1 MKKLYNRQVFRFAA
15 LLLFIGTAALNANA
29 QKASPAFT
37 SVTLQPTVAYLKYHG
52 ESRRM
57 ARLLFKNGKS
67 YNAAAAVVSFNGHT
81 ENITIPASTDGLDV
95 FEVALPGS
103 PIKIAT
109 QATITLTAGKQ
120 TYVARCIVEPAR
132 TDWSVYV
139 LPHSHVDIGYTN
151 TQAKVLKLHMDNI
164 DESIDLAEK
173 TQNYPTEARF
183 KWTTEAIWVVDNYLK
198 LASPEK
204 KARFW
209 NAVKKGWI
217 NLDGAYGNIN
227 TSMTDSRQLMQ
238 MFSKSQ
244 KLAKE
249 QGIEIHTMFQ
259 GDVPGAS
266 WGLAAQSEQT
276 GIKYFLSG
284 PNASDRI
291 GNLAKWQDKPF
302 YWLSPSGKQKLLFWQ
317 CQPYSIAYRLKG
329 SKIPNFF
336 TIDEPKPYY
345 TGHPTE
351 NFLNPY
357 LFQYLGDLEQN
368 NFPYNMSILTWA
380 MSDNAPIDP
389 ELPDAVKAW
398 NEHYDSPKL
407 IITSVKQFFNDLE
420 SKYKKDIPSF
430 TGDYTEYWTDGVS
443 SAAKETA
450 LSRSTSDR
458 LKQTG
463 AIWAIRNKPAYPV
476 VDFDDTWKNLL
487 LYNEHTWGAYNSVG
501 EPDNEKVKSEWAVKQ
516 GYALRAEKQV
526 DSLMSAALK
535 PASVKA
541 NAIDVYNTTAW
552 PRTDVVY
559 VSAALS
565 KVGDLVKDAADKKLP
580 SQRLSTGELVFVA
593 DAVPGMGKS
602 TYSINPGKAFSAK
615 TATKATINTLTN
627 GIYTVMVD
635 AKTGNIVKLTKATFA
650 TRNYVAA
657 DSAGLNQYLYMP
669 ADSLKNL
676 VSSADA
682 KISIKEKGPLVVSLL
697 IKSDAPGTKGL
708 VREVRLVNGIDRV
721 ELINT
726 IDKTA
731 IRRKESVHFAFPFNV
746 PEAQV
751 RYSIPWGSARAE
763 ADQLPYANHNWFT
776 MQRWVDVSNAA
787 YGITWTSPDAP
798 LFEIGN
804 ITTANLLG
812 GLHHS
817 PQWLSFTQQSSNIY
831 SWVMNNLWHTNFRA
845 DQEGNATF
853 HYFIQAHDGTF
864 DSFKANQTG
873 LNDHQPLIATA
884 ATSDAEKDLFFKI
897 NSNQV
902 YVEAIKPTDDGKGVI
917 AQLVN
922 SGDNDTEVS
931 LTPNN
936 VTAIKIWESNLM
948 EDKLKT
954 LNEHFTIPAKGVI
967 SVRVEK

>member
-1 MKKLYNRQVFRFAA
+1 
-15 LLLFIGTAALNANA
+15 
-29 QKASPAFT
+29 
-37 SVTLQPTVAYLKYHG
+37 VAYVKYHS

-67 YNAAAAVVSFNGHT
+67 YNEATAAVSFNGHT
-81 ENITIPASTDGLDV
+81 DNVIIPVDTSGLDV
-95 FEVALPGS
+95 FEVALPG
-103 PIKIAT
+103 PPVKIAT
-109 QATITLTAGKQ
+109 QATVTLKSGSQ

-132 TDWSVYV
+132 ANWSVYV

-173 TQNYPTEARF
+173 TQNYPAEARF

-198 LASPEK
+198 LASDEK

-217 NLDGAYGNIN
+217 SLDGAYGNIN

-238 MFSKSQ
+238 MFAKSQ
-244 KLAKE
+244 KLAKD

-266 WGLAAQSEQT
+266 WGLAAQAGQT
-276 GIKYFLSG
+276 GIRYFLSG

-302 YWLSPSGKQKLLFWQ
+302 YWVSPSGKQKLLFWQ
-317 CQPYSIAYRLKG
+317 CQPYSIGYRLKG
-329 SKIPNFF
+329 TKIPNFF
-336 TIDEPKPYY
+336 TLDEPKPFY

-357 LFQYLGDLEQN
+357 LFQYLDDLEQKA
-368 NFPYNMSILTWA
+368 FPYNMSILTWA

-407 IITSVKQFFNDLE
+407 IITSVQQFFTDLE
-420 SKYKKDIPSF
+420 QKYKNEIPSF
-430 TGDYTEYWTDGVS
+430 AGDYTEYWTDGVS

-450 LSRSTSDR
+450 LSRSTSDQ

-463 AIWAIRNKPAYPV
+463 AIWAIRNKPAYPAA
-476 VDFDDTWKNLL
+476 DFDDSWKNLL
-487 LYNEHTWGAYNSVG
+487 LYNEHTWGAYNSVSK
-501 EPDNEKVKSEWAVKQ
+501 PDDPKVKSEWAVKQ
-516 GYALRAEKQV
+516 SYVLRAQKQV

-535 PASVKA
+535 PAAAKA
-541 NAIDVYNTTAW
+541 NAIDVYNTLSW
-552 PRTDVVY
+552 PRTGVVY
-559 VSAALS
+559 VPAALS
-565 KVGDLVKDAADKKLP
+565 TAGDLVKDAAGNKVP

-593 DAVPGMGKS
+593 DAVPQMGKN
-602 TYSINPGKAFSAK
+602 TYTIHTGKAYVKGVAK
-615 TATKATINTLTN
+615 VTANSLTN
-627 GIYTVMVD
+627 GIYTVGLD
-635 AKTGNIVKLTKATFA
+635 AKTGNIVKLIKVSAA
-650 TRNYVAA
+650 RNYVSA

-669 ADSLKNL
+669 GDSLKNL
-676 VSSADA
+676 VSSSGAD
-682 KISIKEKGPLVVSLL
+682 ISIKEKGPLVVSLL
-697 IKSDAPGTKGL
+697 VKSVAPGTKGIT
-708 VREVRLVNGIDRV
+708 REIRLVSGMDKV

-731 IRRKESVHFAFPFNV
+731 IRKKESVHFAFPFNV

-763 ADQLPYANHNWFT
+763 ADQLPYANHNWYT
-776 MQRWVDVSNAA
+776 MQRWVDISNGS
-787 YGITWTSPDAP
+787 YGITWSSPDAP
-798 LFEIGN
+798 LFEIGG

-812 GLHHS
+812 GLHFA
-817 PQWLSFTQQSSNIY
+817 PQWVSFTPQSSNIY

-845 DQEGNATF
+845 DQEGVATF
-853 HYFIQAHDGTF
+853 HYFIQAHDSGF
-864 DSFKANQTG
+864 DNFKANQSG
-873 LNDHQPLIATA
+873 LNDHQPLVVA
-884 ATSDAEKDLFFKI
+884 AAAAGAEKGLFFKI
-897 NSNQV
+897 NGNNV
-902 YVEAIKPTDDGKGVI
+902 YVEAIKPADDGQGVI

-922 SGDNDTEVS
+922 SGDQDSEVS
-931 LTPNN
+931 IVPNN
-936 VTAIKIWESNLM
+936 VAAIKIWESNLM

-954 LNEHFTIPAKGVI
+954 LNSSFIIPAKGVM
-967 SVRVEK
+967 SVRVEQ

>member
-1 MKKLYNRQVFRFAA
+1 MKSLRLAA
-15 LLLFIGTAALNANA
+15 SLFFICITIISAYA
-29 QKASPAFT
+29 QKAKPVFN

-67 YNAAAAVVSFNGHT
+67 YGATTATISFNDQTDH
-81 ENITIPASTDGLDV
+81 ITIPASTDGLDV
-95 FEVALPGS
+95 FEVALPG
-103 PIKIAT
+103 PAIKIAT
-109 QATITLTAGKQ
+109 QATVTLTSGNQ
-120 TYVARCIVEPAR
+120 TYMARCIVEPAR
-132 TDWSVYV
+132 ADWSVYV

-173 TQNYPTEARF
+173 TQNYPAEARF

-198 LASPEK
+198 LASTEK

-238 MFSKSQ
+238 MFSRSQ

-266 WGLAAQSEQT
+266 WGLAAQAEQT

-317 CQPYSIAYRLKG
+317 CQPYSIGYALKG
-329 SKIPNFF
+329 TKIPNFF
-336 TIDEPKPYY
+336 TIDEPKPFY

-357 LFQYLGDLEQN
+357 LFQYLEGLEQKA
-368 NFPYNMSILTWA
+368 FPYNMSILTWA

-398 NEHYDSPKL
+398 NERYASPKL

-420 SKYKKDIPSF
+420 QKYRNDIPSF

-450 LSRSTSDR
+450 LSRSASDQ

-476 VDFDDTWKNLL
+476 VAFDDTWKNLL

-501 EPDNEKVKSEWAVKQ
+501 EPDDPKVKSEWTVKQ
-516 GYALRAEKQV
+516 SYVLRAKNQV
-526 DSLMSAALK
+526 DSLMNIALK
-535 PASVKA
+535 PVSAKVNS
-541 NAIDVYNTTAW
+541 IDVYNTLSWA
-552 PRTDVVY
+552 RAGVVY
-559 VSAALS
+559 VPANLSSA
-565 KVGDLVKDAADKKLP
+565 GDLVKDASGKKIP

-593 DAVPGMGKS
+593 EAIPQFGKS
-602 TYSINPGKAFSAK
+602 TYTINSGKAYAQGMAK
-615 TATKATINTLTN
+615 VTANSLSN
-627 GIYTVMVD
+627 GIYTIGLD
-635 AKTGNIVKLTKATFA
+635 AKTGNITKLTKSTST
-650 TRNYVAA
+650 TRNYTV
-657 DSAGLNQYLYMP
+657 DSTGLNQYLYMP
-669 ADSLKNL
+669 GDSLKNL
-676 VSSADA
+676 VSVSNTN
-682 KISIKEKGPLVVSLL
+682 ISIKEKGPLVVSLL
-697 IKSDAPGTKGL
+697 IRSDAPGSKGL
-708 VREVRLVNGIDRV
+708 TREIRLVSGTDKV

-746 PEAQV
+746 PGAQV
-751 RYSIPWGSARAE
+751 SYSIPWGSARAE

-776 MQRWVDVSNAA
+776 MQRWVDISNAN
-787 YGITWTSPDAP
+787 YGITWSSPDAP

-812 GLHHS
+812 GLHHA
-817 PQWLSFTQQSSNIY
+817 PQWLSFTPQSSNIY

-845 DQEGNATF
+845 DQEGLATF
-853 HYFIQAHDGTF
+853 HYYIQAHDGGF
-864 DSFKANQTG
+864 DNFKANQAG
-873 LNDHQPLIATA
+873 LNDHQPLIAATA
-884 ATSDAEKDLFFKI
+884 SGEPEKSLFFKI
-897 NSNQV
+897 NSDKV
-902 YVEAIKPTDDGKGVI
+902 YVEALKPADDGNGVI
-917 AQLVN
+917 IQLVN
-922 SGDNDTEVS
+922 SSDQDGEVS
-931 LTPNN
+931 ITPNN
-936 VTAIKIWESNLM
+936 IAAVKIWESNLL

-954 LNEHFTIPAKGVI
+954 LNGHFIIPAKGVMSI
-967 SVRVEK
+967 RLER

>member
-1 MKKLYNRQVFRFAA
+1 MKSLQTIAI
-15 LLLFIGTAALNANA
+15 LFLVSVSTYA
-29 QKASPAFT
+29 QKAKQVFT
-37 SVTLQPTVAYLKYHG
+37 SITLQPTVAYIKYQG
-52 ESRRM
+52 ENRRM
-57 ARLLFKNGKS
+57 VRLLFQNGKS
-67 YNAAAAVVSFNGHT
+67 YNGATATISFNNHT
-81 ENITIPASTDGLDV
+81 ENITIPATIEGLDV
-95 FEVALPGS
+95 FEVPLPGE
-103 PIKIAT
+103 PVKIST
-109 QATITLTAGKQ
+109 QGLVTLKSGNQ

-132 TDWSVYV
+132 ADWSVYV

-173 TQNYPTEARF
+173 TQNYPSEARF

-227 TSMTDSRQLMQ
+227 TSMTDSRQLME
-238 MFSKSQ
+238 MFAKSQ
-244 KLAKE
+244 KLARE
-249 QGIEIHTMFQ
+249 QDIIINSMFQ

-266 WGLAAQSEQT
+266 WGLAAQTEQT

-302 YWLSPSGKQKLLFWQ
+302 YWVSPSGKQKLLFWQ
-317 CQPYSIAYRLKG
+317 CQPYSIGYRLKG
-329 SKIPNFF
+329 TKIPNFF
-336 TIDEPKPYY
+336 TIDEPKPFY
-345 TGHPTE
+345 TGKPTE

-398 NEHYDSPKL
+398 NERYTSPKL
-407 IITSVKQFFNDLE
+407 IITSVKQFFIDLE
-420 SKYKKDIPSF
+420 AKYKNDIPSF

-450 LSRSTSDR
+450 LSRSTSDL

-463 AIWAIRNKPAYPV
+463 AIWAIRNKPAYPAAT
-476 VDFDDTWKNLL
+476 FDDTWKNLL

-501 EPDNEKVKSEWAVKQ
+501 QPDNEKVKSEWAVKQ
-516 GYALRAEKQV
+516 GYVLQAQKQV
-526 DSLMSAALK
+526 DSLMENALK
-535 PASVKA
+535 PTTAKA

-565 KVGDLVKDAADKKLP
+565 KIGDIVKDPSGKKIP
-580 SQRLSTGELVFVA
+580 SQRLSTGELVFVS
-593 DAVPGMGKS
+593 DAVPAMGKT
-602 TYSINPGKAFSAK
+602 TYTINAGKAFAK
-615 TATKATINTLTN
+615 GLAKVTTNTLTN
-627 GIYTVMVD
+627 GIYTVVVD
-635 AKTGNIVKLTKATFA
+635 AKTGNITRLTKATSA

-657 DSAGLNQYLYMP
+657 DSAGLNQYTYMP
-669 ADSLKNL
+669 GDSLKNL
-676 VSSADA
+676 VTTSNTS
-682 KISIKEKGPLVVSLL
+682 ISIKEKGPLVVSLL

-708 VREVRLVNGIDRV
+708 TREVRLVSGIDKV

-751 RYSIPWGSARAE
+751 RYSIPWGSALAE
-763 ADQLPYANHNWFT
+763 GDQLPYSNHNWYT
-776 MQRWVDVSNAA
+776 MQRWADVSNAS
-787 YGITWTSPDAP
+787 YGITWSSPDAP
-798 LFEIGN
+798 LFEIGT

-812 GLHHS
+812 GLRHA
-817 PQWLSFTQQSSNIY
+817 PQWLSFTPQSANIY

-845 DQEGNATF
+845 DQEGPATF
-853 HYFIQAHDGTF
+853 HYFIQAHDGGF
-864 DSFKANQTG
+864 DSFKANQAG
-873 LNDHQPLIATA
+873 LNNHQPLIAA
-884 ATSDAEKDLFFKI
+884 AASGEPEKGLFFKMI
-897 NSNQV
+897 GNNV
-902 YVEAIKPTDDGKGVI
+902 YVEAIKPTDDGKGVV

-922 SGDNDTEVS
+922 SGNSDTEVS
-931 LTPNN
+931 LAPNN
-936 VTAIKIWESNLM
+936 VSSIKIWESNLM

-954 LNEHFTIPAKGVI
+954 LSDHFTIPAKGMI
-967 SVRVEK
+967 SVRVER